1 MHGGDMLADVLVRQG
16 VKFLFTLCGG
26 HISPILTGAKKLGI
40 RVIDVRHEATA
51 VFAADAVA
59 RMTGVPGIAAVT
71 AGPGVTNTITAIKN
85 AQLAQSPV
93 ILLGGATA
101 TMLRGRG
108 ALQDIDQMAL
118 FAPHVK
124 MCESIGRVKDLVPT
138 LERAFEVSQSGVP
151 GPVFLECPVDLLY
164 DEATVREMIGA
175 KATSDVKSLPDMA
188 VQLYLRA
195 HLARVFAGSKRVR
208 PGPRRVPQIPS
219 AFPFATS
226 RAAKLLQSA
235 QRPLVLVGSAATVR
249 GIETMPRVR
258 EALERIGAPVF
269 VSGMARGLMGAD
281 HPLAFRHKRTAALRE
296 ADVVVLAGVPCDFRL
311 NYGLQIGRKTKVIAI
326 NRSDEDA
333 RKNRRPQQAI
343 IADVAETLIGI
354 AREMDAGPDR
364 LGPWKEKLATRERE
378 REDEIAAQAATE
390 VPLVHPL
397 RLCRGINS
405 ALADDSVLIADGG
418 DFVAT
423 AAYTTAPRSPL
434 SWLDPGV
441 FGTLGV
447 GAGFAIGAKLVRPE
461 SEVWLLWGDG
471 SAGYGLS
478 EFDTFVRHGLGV
490 IAMVGNDA
498 SWAQIARD
506 QVHLLGDDVGTVL
519 RRTDYDDVAK
529 GFGAEGLRL
538 DSVEAIPEVLAR
550 AKALAASGK
559 AVLVNAHLGPSDFR
573 KGSISM

>member
-1 MHGGDMLADVLVRQG
+1 MHGGDLMADVLVRQG

-124 MCESIGRVKDLVPT
+124 MCESIGRVKDLVPA

-164 DEATVREMIGA
+164 DEQTVREMIGA
-175 KATSDVKSLPDMA
+175 KAASDVKSLPDMA

-195 HLARVFAGSKRVR
+195 HLTRVFAGSKKVR
-208 PGPRRVPQIPS
+208 PGPRRTPAIPT
-219 AFPFATS
+219 AFPFAIT
-226 RAAKLLQSA
+226 RAAKAIQQA
-235 QRPLVLVGSAATVR
+235 KRPLVLVGSAATVR
-249 GIETMPRVR
+249 GAETMPRLR
-258 EALERIGAPVF
+258 EALEKIGAPVF
-269 VSGMARGLMGAD
+269 VSGMARGLLGAA
-281 HPLAFRHKRTAALRE
+281 HPLGFRHKRTAALRE
-296 ADVVVLAGVPCDFRL
+296 ADLVVLAGVPCDFRL

-333 RKNRRPQQAI
+333 RRNRRPQQAI

-354 AREMDAGPDR
+354 AREMPPPSDR
-364 LGPWKEKLATRERE
+364 LQTWTARLKTREQE

-397 RLCRGINS
+397 RLCRGIDE
-405 ALADDSVLIADGG
+405 ALSDDSVLVADGG

-423 AAYTTAPRSPL
+423 AAYTTRPRSPL

-478 EFDTFVRHGLGV
+478 ELDTFVRHGLGV

-529 GFGAEGLRL
+529 GFGAAGLRL
-538 DSVEAIPEVLAR
+538 DDVEGIRDVLAQ
-550 AKALAASGK
+550 AKALAAAGTP
-559 AVLVNAHLGPSDFR
+559 VLVNAHLGPSDFR